1 MQGHPIAP
9 DRSAALDD
17 HKRAAGDDWQRRE
30 RLGGGDGGE
39 GGDGVDDGASNSR
52 SIYLEES
59 HSSRLI
65 LALLKISAS
74 RQACTYF
81 FPLMRIWYFSA

>member
-1 MQGHPIAP
+1 MQGHAIAP
-9 DRSAALDD
+9 DGGPALDD
-17 HKRAAGDDWQRRE
+17 DKRAAGDGGQWRE
-30 RLGGGDGGE
+30 RLGGGDGR
-39 GGDGVDDGASNSR
+39 GDGDGIDDGSSSL

-74 RQACTYF
+74 RHAPISSPRCGF
-81 FPLMRIWYFSA
+81 GILA

>member
-1 MQGHPIAP
+1 VQGHAVAP
-9 DRSAALDD
+9 DGGPAL
-17 HKRAAGDDWQRRE
+17 HNHQRAAGDGGQGRQG
-30 RLGGGDGGE
+30 LGGGDGRRD
-39 GGDGVDDGASNSR
+39 GDGVDDGSSSL

-74 RQACTYF
+74 RHAPISSPRCGF
-81 FPLMRIWYFSA
+81 GILA

>member
-1 MQGHPIAP
+1 MQGHAIAP
-9 DRSAALDD
+9 DGGPALDD
-17 HKRAAGDDWQRRE
+17 DKRAAGDGWQGRQG
-30 RLGGGDGGE
+30 LGGGDGRGDS
-39 GGDGVDDGASNSR
+39 DGVDNGSSSL

-74 RQACTYF
+74 RHAPISSPRCGF
-81 FPLMRIWYFSA
+81 GILA